1 MRALTIF
8 KAVTKNWIR
17 SRTGLFFS
25 ILFPVLLLLV
35 FGAIFGGIGGSSKS
49 NIYIQNLDTVSG
61 KPSDLSMAY
70 VGAVNDTGLFN
81 VKDIPLDSDPVTY
94 VRTSLGPLGGNM
106 RILIIS
112 NGFHEQFVNGTL
124 KIKVGI
130 SYTTLNTTFLY
141 YAQNLTDSERILL
154 AQGLV
159 RMQQFYETLPGGNA
173 SLTIMLDASDQ
184 SGSIIKSVL
193 MSVASAFNYQM
204 IGAENVVHFTDVPVT
219 ATQFSTIDFY
229 VPGITAAFIMT
240 NGIIALTSNTTEFK
254 RRGVIKRL
262 SITPLTKMDWILGNV
277 LSQTVLNLM
286 LTALMIVLGWV
297 IFNVRIIP
305 DVLTIVLIF
314 LGSVMFSGIGMILSG
329 VVKDVEAASAIGNAI
344 AFPMMFLSGA
354 YFPMEFMPSYIQTI
368 AKALPLTY
376 FADGLRYSM
385 IYKYPEGVYT
395 NMAIVGVLA
404 IIFLVLGSI
413 VTRWKEK

>member
-8 KAVTKNWIR
+8 KAVTKNWMR
-17 SRTGLFFS
+17 SRAGLFFS

-35 FGAIFGGIGGSSKS
+35 FGAIFANVGGSSKS
-49 NIYIQNLDTVSG
+49 TIFIQNLDGVSG
-61 KPSDLSMAY
+61 KPSDLSSAY
-70 VGAVNDTGLFN
+70 VGALNDTGLFN
-81 VKDIPLDSDPVTY
+81 IKDVPQDSEPVAYARDT
-94 VRTSLGPLGGNM
+94 LGPLGGNM

-112 NGFHEQFVNGTL
+112 GGFQGQFINGTL
-124 KIKVGI
+124 RIKVGI

-141 YAQNLTDSERILL
+141 YAQNLTDPEKILL
-154 AQGLV
+154 EQGLAQ
-159 RMQQFYETLPGGNA
+159 MKQFYETLPGGNA
-173 SLTIMLDASDQ
+173 SLTIMLDSSDQ

-204 IGAENVVHFTDVPVT
+204 IGAENVVHFTEEPVT
-219 ATQFSTIDFY
+219 ATRFSTIDFY

-286 LTALMIVLGWV
+286 LTALMIVLGWL
-297 IFNVRIIP
+297 IFNVRVIP
-305 DVLTIVLIF
+305 DALTIILIF
-314 LGSVMFSGIGMILSG
+314 LGSVMFSGIGMLLSG
-329 VVKDVEAASAIGNAI
+329 VIKDVEAASAVGNAI

-354 YFPMEFMPSYIQTI
+354 YFPMEFMPSYIQAI

-404 IIFLVLGSI
+404 VVFLVLGSI